1 MEKAVRLFKA
11 AILNEIKASA
21 YYAQAA
27 EVTTN
32 DVSRMLLLEL
42 ANQEDDHARVL
53 IAKTRGTP
61 LAHKFDAEAYLR
73 ELERDPGGSLGAS
86 ENQALANADPRTI
99 LEMAMRM
106 EGEARDNLRDM
117 ADSVSDPALR
127 KYCLDL
133 SAEEQAHYSSLERTL
148 NSLDMTDEERSPL

>member
-1 MEKAVRLFKA
+1 MEKAVRLFKT

-42 ANQEDDHARVL
+42 ANQEDDHARNL

-61 LAHKFDAEAYLR
+61 LGQKFDAEAYLK
-73 ELERDPGGSLGAS
+73 ELEKDPDGSLGAK
-86 ENQALANADPRTI
+86 ENQALAKADPRTI
-99 LEMAMRM
+99 LEMAMNM
-106 EGEARDNLRDM
+106 EADARDNLRDM
-117 ADSVSDPALR
+117 AETVTDPTLR

-133 SAEEQAHYSSLERTL
+133 AVEEQSHFNSLERTL
-148 NSLDMTDEERSPL
+148 NSLDMADEDRSAL